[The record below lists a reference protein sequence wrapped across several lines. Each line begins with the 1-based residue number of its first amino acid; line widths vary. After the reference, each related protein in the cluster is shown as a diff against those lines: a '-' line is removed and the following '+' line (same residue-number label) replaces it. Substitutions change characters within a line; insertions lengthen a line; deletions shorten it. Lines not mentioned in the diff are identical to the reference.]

1 MNSLIL
7 KSAKSIKL
15 NRVNALVLN
24 RTFAETADQ
33 KLKPKDV
40 FFNITQGKRI
50 KFVELYRYNPDVD
63 KKAHYQKFAIDLNE
77 YLY

>member
-40 FFNITQGKRI
+40 FFNII
-50 KFVELYRYNPDVD
+50 
-63 KKAHYQKFAIDLNE
+63 
-77 YLY
+77 